1 MGHTHDHHAENQGAG
16 WRLGVSAI
24 ITLVLI
30 VVEVIAGLL
39 SNSLALLTDAAHNL
53 TDVIALLL
61 GWYAVNIA
69 RRPAHA
75 AGTFGYHRVGILIA
89 LFNATTLVLIAGGII
104 YQAYSRFGSQ
114 EAIMPD
120 VLVGVG
126 SAALLVNAFTAW
138 LLSRGRK
145 SDLNLH
151 SVFLH
156 LMGDVV
162 ASVAAIAVGIGIWL
176 TGLLWLDLA
185 ASILIALLIF
195 WSAWGILQ
203 ESVDI
208 LLEKTPADILVAGV
222 LDDMKRIEG
231 VSDVHDLH
239 IWSIT
244 RSLRVLTAHVTVD
257 ADLNLSQGASIRK
270 AINQYLSDK
279 YNIQHATL
287 QVEFEECG
295 SATLYCNMLAHGHDD
310 DHAH

>member
-1 MGHTHDHHAENQGAG
+1 MGHTHDHHSENLNAG
-16 WRLGVSAI
+16 WRLGLSAI
-24 ITLVLI
+24 ITLILI
-30 VVEVIAGLL
+30 AVEIVAGLI
-39 SNSLALLTDAAHNL
+39 SNSLALLTDAAHNF

-61 GWYAVNIA
+61 GWYAVNVA

-89 LFNATTLVLIAGGII
+89 LFNATTLVLIAGSIL
-104 YQAYSRFGSQ
+104 YQAYSRFGTQ

-126 SAALLVNAFTAW
+126 VAALLVNAFTAW

-145 SDLNLH
+145 ADLNLH

-156 LMGDVV
+156 LLGDVV

-176 TGLLWLDLA
+176 TGQLWLDLA

-195 WSAWGILQ
+195 WSAWGILR

-208 LLEKTPADILVAGV
+208 LLEKTPADVLVDGV
-222 LDDMKRIEG
+222 LEDIKQIGG
-231 VSDVHDLH
+231 VSGVHDLH

-244 RSLRVLTAHVTVD
+244 RGLRVLTAHVTVD
-257 ADLNLSQGASIRK
+257 ADLNLSQGAAIRK
-270 AINQYLSDK
+270 AINQHLADR
-279 YNIQHATL
+279 YNIRHATL
-287 QVEFEECG
+287 QVEYEECG
-295 SATLYCNMLAHGHDD
+295 ATTLYCNMLSSHKH
-310 DHAH
+310 

>member
-1 MGHTHDHHAENQGAG
+1 MGHAHDHHANNQSAG
-16 WRLGVSAI
+16 WRLGVSAV
-24 ITLVLI
+24 ITLILI
-30 VVEVIAGLL
+30 IVETVAGFI

-61 GWYAVNIA
+61 GWYAVNAA

-104 YQAYSRFGSQ
+104 YQAYSRYGSQ

-126 SAALLVNAFTAW
+126 AAALLVNAFTAW
-138 LLSRGRK
+138 LLSSGRK

-156 LMGDVV
+156 LLGDVV

-176 TGLLWLDLA
+176 TGLLWLDLV

-222 LDDMKRIEG
+222 LDDIKQIEG
-231 VSDVHDLH
+231 VSGVHDLH

-244 RSLRVLTAHVTVD
+244 RSLRMLTAHVTVD
-257 ADLNLSQGASIRK
+257 ADLNLSQGALIRS
-270 AINQYLSDK
+270 AISRHLTDK

-287 QVEFEECG
+287 QVEFEECRTI
-295 SATLYCNMLAHGHDD
+295 ALYCNMLSHEHE
-310 DHAH
+310 HEH

>member
-1 MGHTHDHHAENQGAG
+1 MGHTHDHHADNLNVG
-16 WRLGVSAI
+16 WRLGFSAI
-24 ITLVLI
+24 LTLILI
-30 VVEVIAGLL
+30 AVEIVAGLI
-39 SNSLALLTDAAHNL
+39 SNSLALLTDAAHNF
-53 TDVIALLL
+53 TDVVALLL
-61 GWYAVNIA
+61 GWYAVKVA

-104 YQAYSRFGSQ
+104 YQAYSRFGAQ

-126 SAALLVNAFTAW
+126 AAALLVNAFTAW

-145 SDLNLH
+145 ADLNLH

-156 LMGDVV
+156 LLGDVV

-176 TGLLWLDLA
+176 TGLLWLDLV
-185 ASILIALLIF
+185 ASIVIALLIF

-208 LLEKTPADILVAGV
+208 LLEKTPADIFVSGV
-222 LDDMKRIEG
+222 LEDIKQIDG
-231 VSDVHDLH
+231 VSGVHDLH

-244 RSLRVLTAHVTVD
+244 RGLRVLTAHVTVD
-257 ADLNLSQGASIRK
+257 VDLNLSQGASIRK
-270 AINQYLSDK
+270 AIKQHLADK

-287 QVEFEECG
+287 QVEFEACG
-295 SATLYCNMLAHGHDD
+295 TRALYCNMLSHEPHE
-310 DHAH
+310 H